1 MGRILALDYGNKKI
15 GVAISDPMK
24 IIAKPLRIIINKKM
38 EKIIDELNSLIE
50 EFDIEI
56 ILVGMPIT
64 MKNTYSE
71 QTDKVVQFIDYLQNN
86 LKIKIDT
93 YDERL
98 TSKMAEKSLIL
109 QGIKTGH
116 NKHEIDKAAAAI
128 FLQNYLDDPTK

>member
-1 MGRILALDYGNKKI
+1 LGRILALDYGNKKI

-24 IIAKPLRIIINKKM
+24 IIAKPLRVIINKKM

-56 ILVGMPIT
+56 VLVGMPIT

-116 NKHEIDKAAAAI
+116 NKHEIDKTAAAI

>member
-24 IIAKPLRIIINKKM
+24 IIAKPLRIIINTKM

>member
-24 IIAKPLRIIINKKM
+24 IIAKPLRVIINTKM
-38 EKIIDELNSLIE
+38 EKIIDELNGLIE